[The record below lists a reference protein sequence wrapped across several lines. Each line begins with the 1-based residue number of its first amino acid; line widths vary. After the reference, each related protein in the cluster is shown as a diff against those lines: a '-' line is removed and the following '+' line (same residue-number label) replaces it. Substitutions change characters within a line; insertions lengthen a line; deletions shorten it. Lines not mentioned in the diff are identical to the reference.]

1 DMPGS
6 VRMSNFDINNRVD
19 DQPLY
24 QAGALIYRLG
34 YLKAASVTVVE
45 PVSDKAVL
53 SNGMKSDWLFDHPWL
68 PYVAKVQ
75 KRFTGAREEAPSD
88 ISGIEKRYSED
99 EKEIDS
105 STGEETLYF
114 GTGVLKLDSPC
125 AQGLVG
131 NIGNGQTLGTTGIW
145 VEVAKRS
152 PWAAL
157 FAVSLD
163 QKPLDKSAKFVV
175 IADARAENSGQTYN
189 ATRTALKNPGTAPIL
204 IQGVKAVVS
213 IVVDP
218 GMNYKV
224 LPLDESGGEGK
235 PLKTVI
241 EHGGL
246 KFTIS
251 PADHTSYYLV
261 SGYPKSAQ

>member
-1 DMPGS
+1 MEKALHG
-6 VRMSNFDINNRVD
+6 REGG
-19 DQPLY
+19 
-24 QAGALIYRLG
+24 GAP
-34 YLKAASVTVVE
+34 A
-45 PVSDKAVL
+45 
-53 SNGMKSDWLFDHPWL
+53 
-68 PYVAKVQ
+68 
-75 KRFTGAREEAPSD
+75 D

-145 VEVAKRS
+145 VEAAKRN
-152 PWAAL
+152 PWAAV

-163 QKPLDKSAKFVV
+163 QKPLDKSGKFIV
-175 IADARAENSGQTYN
+175 IADARAENSGQTFN
-189 ATRTALKNPGTAPIL
+189 PTRTGLKNPGGPPIL
-204 IQGVKAVVS
+204 MQGVKAVVS

-218 GMNYKV
+218 SLKYKV
-224 LPLDESGGEGK
+224 VPLDESGVEGK
-235 PLKTVI
+235 PLKTVL

-261 SGYPKSAQ
+261 SGI